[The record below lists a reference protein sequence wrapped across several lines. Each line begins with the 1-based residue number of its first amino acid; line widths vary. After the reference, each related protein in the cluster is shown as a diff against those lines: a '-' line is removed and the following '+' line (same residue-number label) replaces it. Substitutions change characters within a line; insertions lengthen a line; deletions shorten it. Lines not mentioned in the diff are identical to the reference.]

1 VHFLSCSALLGAG
14 GPRALAV
21 AARSLLANNPIL
33 QHPGAPCHSLLTQ
46 LAGMQGSLNSGPAT
60 SAQAQA
66 EGSFISAAGAE
77 GVSALGSSIP
87 ETAAADGSSSS
98 GACASPTESIPGR
111 TPASPSMAPGDL
123 PARARP
129 TGAGGIASLDK
140 RMVRQQSSEALEVL
154 SSQFFS
160 G

>member
-1 VHFLSCSALLGAG
+1 MHFLSCSALLGAG

-98 GACASPTESIPGR
+98 GACASPTVHLTSWQWQC
-111 TPASPSMAPGDL
+111 L
-123 PARARP
+123 
-129 TGAGGIASLDK
+129 GIAWLH
-140 RMVRQQSSEALEVL
+140 
-154 SSQFFS
+154 
-160 G
+160 